1 MKRINLKS
9 ATLLLILMMLIPG
22 QLSFGKRAVV
32 TSDQELLT
40 IRGKVTDSATDVPLV
55 FAGITAKGTNIGTVT
70 NIDGEFLLKI
80 YRGEATEIEI
90 SHVGYKNKT
99 IAVDELRTDD
109 RTNYIELDV
118 LFVPI
123 SEIVVKPIMP
133 DDILTFVLGSIR
145 KNYETI
151 PNEMTGFYRET
162 VRKNRS
168 YLSIGEAVVEIFK
181 APYDNS
187 FRMDGI
193 RIYKGRKNDS
203 AKDLDT
209 VLFKLQ
215 GGTTTSLEL
224 DFVKNSWYM
233 FTKEELEKYDLRLT
247 SLATIDDR
255 SNYVIEFEQRP
266 YIEEPLM
273 KGKIWVDMQTFAIA
287 QIEFSLNLKDK
298 ERAASMLV
306 RKKPIGMRITPEN
319 TAYLVKYKI
328 SGDKWHFAYSRAEV
342 TFKVN
347 WAKKLFSTTY
357 STVTEMAITDR
368 VEEDVLK
375 FSAREKMKP
384 SDIFIDEVRAF
395 VDEDFW
401 GDYNVI
407 EPDQSIENAIR
418 RLSRGL
424 RFEDRTDL

>member
-32 TSDQELLT
+32 TFDQELLT

-55 FAGITAKGTNIGTVT
+55 FAGITAKGTNISTVT

-99 IAVDELRTDD
+99 LAVNELRTDD

-328 SGDKWHFAYSRAEV
+328 SGEKWHFAYSRAEV

-384 SDIFIDEVRAF
+384 SDIFVDEVRAF

>member
-1 MKRINLKS
+1 MKRINFKS
-9 ATLLLILMMLIPG
+9 ATLLFILMMLIPG

-40 IRGKVTDSATDVPLV
+40 IRGKVTDSATGIPLV
-55 FAGITAKGTNIGTVT
+55 FAGITAKGTNISTVT

-133 DDILTFVLGSIR
+133 DDILTLVLGSIR

-328 SGDKWHFAYSRAEV
+328 SGEKWHFAYSRAEV

-384 SDIFIDEVRAF
+384 SDIFVDEVRAF

>member
-55 FAGITAKGTNIGTVT
+55 FAGITAKGTNISTVT

-99 IAVDELRTDD
+99 LAVNELRTDD

-133 DDILTFVLGSIR
+133 DDILTLVLGSIR

-328 SGDKWHFAYSRAEV
+328 SGEKWHFAYSRAEV

-384 SDIFIDEVRAF
+384 SDIFVDEVRAF

>member
-55 FAGITAKGTNIGTVT
+55 FAGITAKGTNISTVT

-99 IAVDELRTDD
+99 LAVNELRTDD

-133 DDILTFVLGSIR
+133 DDILTLVLGSIR

-233 FTKEELEKYDLRLT
+233 FTKEELEKYDLRLS

-273 KGKIWVDMQTFAIA
+273 SGRIWVDMQTFAIA

>member
-32 TSDQELLT
+32 TFDQELLT

-99 IAVDELRTDD
+99 LAVNELRTDD

-133 DDILTFVLGSIR
+133 DDILTLVLGSIR

>member
-9 ATLLLILMMLIPG
+9 ATLLLILMMFIPG

-55 FAGITAKGTNIGTVT
+55 FAGITAKGTNISTVT

-203 AKDLDT
+203 AKDIDT

>member
-32 TSDQELLT
+32 TFDQELLT

-55 FAGITAKGTNIGTVT
+55 FAGITAKGTNISTVT

-99 IAVDELRTDD
+99 LAVNELRTDD

-133 DDILTFVLGSIR
+133 DDILTLVLGSIR

-328 SGDKWHFAYSRAEV
+328 SGEKWHFAYSRAEV

-384 SDIFIDEVRAF
+384 SDIFVDEVRAF